1 MNRKKSFRII
11 SYIIVL
17 LMLATVIGPMGNE
30 KKYNAY
36 AAGETYRILEIEPTN
51 NYQGLFYT
59 WYGWEWQWNGHRYV
73 YTQVRYICENWS
85 EFVTLALGK
94 TDAQVQVT
102 KMTVA
107 EFNGK
112 QEDLSSSYDLIY
124 LGVKD
129 NSSDSSFRDY
139 SHMGDETV
147 IGGAI
152 SNKYETT
159 QKAGDDITAAK
170 KNELLQYAQTGYPIL
185 VSDYVYE
192 PAGNNTLYLD
202 DESNMYDLMADKLK
216 VQKDNYSSDPEYR
229 NIISCKLYSEI
240 SDELLQKISNALT
253 PMEEKCSLNVLEQ
266 PEHAGYINKTDIN
279 NRELRFKFNISDYTA
294 NPDNAAYKAEL
305 FIDLNSDG
313 KYEASECMNQY
324 MQVSTASTGS
334 RSSADALK
342 KGTDYVLTRD
352 LGDYVGIIYW
362 KLRITKYVGGIETTQ
377 RDELIDYCKVQ
388 PKILVNGKEEIVK
401 KQLKILQIMA
411 NEGAGSGATGENN
424 VWLPTEKEAT
434 YLEAKYKTR
443 LNQLGNNPTDTQID
457 NLANNI
463 AGTESTLSYE
473 YFNLYGKTKKV
484 KYDYLKVTMRF
495 WLYTRSL
502 SDFEINIQRI
512 PVSAFQSGVENGT
525 INVNSYDM
533 LILGFADCYTDI
545 SNEKALK
552 AIDGFIKDGKTI
564 LFTHD
569 TTSFVT
575 ENPSTGNAD
584 DWGYHI
590 NKYFRNMLG
599 MDRYGYLSNVYDYY
613 NSDETK
619 KDYVWSPQG
628 NRDYTR
634 RAHGYSDYLL
644 DNMTYDSISH
654 KHTTTIKA
662 VNTGQITTYPYK
674 IPTDVEI
681 TDTHGQYYQ
690 LDLEAD
696 DIVVWYCLSGGDSN
710 YYGSANS
717 EGISR
722 KDVRNNYYIYNRKN
736 ITYSGAGHSGKL
748 TDNEVKLFINTMV
761 GAYRVAS
768 SAVSIDITNQDA
780 SRDKNDNIFFNISY
794 LKGTKQ
800 PITSNL
806 VMADGK
812 PAKRVAFTLRQN
824 SVATTGHMSI
834 KFGNI
839 SKIYDENGNVVS
851 EILQNKVYYVDIPIS
866 QLESQEK
873 MELDAVLTISFSG
886 DVNATGTKNVTK
898 KIVFTR
904 RTLFNLN

>member
-11 SYIIVL
+11 SYIIAL
-17 LMLATVIGPMGNE
+17 LMLATVILPMGNGKE
-30 KKYNAY
+30 YNAY

-51 NYQGLFYT
+51 NYQDYFYT
-59 WYGWEWQWNGHRYV
+59 WYEKQWHGGWVQYA
-73 YTQVRYICENWS
+73 CENWE
-85 EFVTLALGK
+85 EFVTFALGK
-94 TDAQVQVT
+94 TNAQVKVT

-124 LGVKD
+124 IGVKGNND
-129 NSSDSSFRDY
+129 DSSFKDY
-139 SHMGDETV
+139 SHMGEQTV

-159 QKAGDDITAAK
+159 QKAGDDITADK
-170 KNELLQYAQTGYPIL
+170 KNELIEYADAGYPVL
-185 VSDYVYE
+185 VSGYVYQNNGL
-192 PAGNNTLYLD
+192 GNNKLRL
-202 DESNMYDLMADKLK
+202 ESQSNMYDLLANKLGI
-216 VQKDNYSSDPEYR
+216 QKNNQNYYSKYT
-229 NIISCKLYSEI
+229 NVISCTLYSEM
-240 SDELLQKISNALT
+240 SDELLQKISNAFT
-253 PMEEKCSLNVLEQ
+253 PMEKKCSLNILEQ
-266 PEHAGYINKTDIN
+266 PEHAGYINKTDLN
-279 NRELRFKFNISDYTA
+279 NRELKFRFNISDY
-294 NPDNAAYKAEL
+294 NADAGNATYKAEL

-313 KYEASECMNQY
+313 KYDASERMNQY
-324 MQVSTASTGS
+324 MQVSSASTGT
-334 RSSADALK
+334 RISADALK
-342 KGTDYVLTRD
+342 KGTDYILTRD
-352 LGDYVGIIYW
+352 IGDYVGIIYW
-362 KLRITKYVGGIETTQ
+362 KLRITKYVAGIETPQ

-388 PKILVNGKEEIVK
+388 PKILVNGKEELVK
-401 KQLKILQIMA
+401 KSLKILQIMA
-411 NEGAGSGATGENN
+411 NEGSGSGGTGENN
-424 VWLPTEKEAT
+424 VWLPTEKEAA
-434 YLEAKYKTR
+434 YLEAKYKTS
-443 LNQLGNNPTDTQID
+443 LNQLGSNPTDTQRD
-457 NLANNI
+457 NLADNI
-463 AGTESTLSYE
+463 ARAESGISNE
-473 YFNLYGKTKKV
+473 YFNLYGKTKKI

-502 SDFEINIQRI
+502 NDFEINIQRI

-525 INVNSYDM
+525 VNVNSYDM

-545 SNEKALK
+545 NNEKALK

-575 ENPSTGNAD
+575 ESPSTGRAD

-590 NKYFRNMLG
+590 NKYFRDMLG
-599 MDRYGYLSNVYDYY
+599 MDRYGYLSQVYDYY
-613 NSDETK
+613 DADETN
-619 KDYVWSPQG
+619 KDYVWSSQG

-634 RAHGYSDYLL
+634 RAHGYSNYLL
-644 DNMTYDSISH
+644 DNTMDNSISH

-674 IPTDVEI
+674 IPTDVDI
-681 TDTHGQYYQ
+681 ADTHGQYYQ

-696 DIVVWYCLSGGDSN
+696 DVVVWYCLSGGDNN
-710 YYGSANS
+710 YYGGMNS
-717 EGISR
+717 DGISK

-768 SAVSIDITNQDA
+768 SGISIDITNQDA
-780 SRDKNDNIFFNISY
+780 SRDKNGNVFFTISY
-794 LKGTKQ
+794 LKDNYKQ
-800 PITSNL
+800 PIASNL
-806 VMADGK
+806 VMVDGK
-812 PAKRVAFTLRQN
+812 PAKRIAFTLREN
-824 SVATTGHMSI
+824 SVAVTGNMSI

-839 SKIYDENGNVVS
+839 SKIYDENKNVVS
-851 EILQNKVYYVDIPIS
+851 EISQNKVYYVDIPIS

-873 MELDAVLTISFSG
+873 MEMDAVLTISFAG
-886 DVNATGTKNVTK
+886 DVNATGTKSITK
-898 KIVFTR
+898 KIVFMR